1 MKDTK
6 NKEAAKINSTKRTA
20 KTHGDRKEIKNPNY
34 SEIVQKSFQKTL
46 KKVLL
51 IAFFTSLLFSVI
63 AFLVLSFTKTGD
75 KIYYYIEQI
84 AKTTDQRIISLQS
97 VSPLILFIILLI
109 IVNVATYFI
118 TLSITKKIYRSRT
131 KKWFAPIDAI
141 IKKVTNVGD
150 GKLDII
156 FDEEPVSGEIGLLTD
171 ELNSTVSNLTCY
183 ITVITD
189 ILTSI
194 SYKDLTHNIDSQ
206 FKGDYTRIKDSIN
219 TIVNSLNTSLN
230 DIREYTNTVA
240 ELAYRLEKNLS
251 SATEAATE
259 NNRSIAV
266 LSDNITA
273 LCVHTEN
280 ISRIAD
286 TIRDT
291 ASITNIRLTDG
302 SREMKEI
309 INDMNNITDCY
320 TRISE
325 FVSQI
330 NALSDQTNILA
341 LNASIEAA
349 RAGESGKEFS
359 IVADEISKLA
369 SSSTEI
375 GNNIE
380 LLLSAANT
388 SIEKSK
394 DLVVSTSSAFKNG
407 INDFTK
413 SKENLDEI
421 TSLADLQQNTTE
433 TINSSINIL
442 THLTMD
448 NDVTIKE
455 YAAITDQLIN
465 SAEILKSAINEYK
478 LKK

>member
-1 MKDTK
+1 
-6 NKEAAKINSTKRTA
+6 
-20 KTHGDRKEIKNPNY
+20 
-34 SEIVQKSFQKTL
+34 
-46 KKVLL
+46 
-51 IAFFTSLLFSVI
+51 
-63 AFLVLSFTKTGD
+63 
-75 KIYYYIEQI
+75 
-84 AKTTDQRIISLQS
+84 
-97 VSPLILFIILLI
+97 
-109 IVNVATYFI
+109 
-118 TLSITKKIYRSRT
+118 
-131 KKWFAPIDAI
+131 
-141 IKKVTNVGD
+141 
-150 GKLDII
+150 
-156 FDEEPVSGEIGLLTD
+156 
-171 ELNSTVSNLTCY
+171 
-183 ITVITD
+183 VITD

-219 TIVNSLNTSLN
+219 TIVNSLNTSLS
-230 DIREYTNTVA
+230 DIGEYTNTVA

-259 NNRSIAV
+259 NNSSIAV

-302 SREMKEI
+302 SKEMKEL

-325 FVSQI
+325 FVSKI

-380 LLLSAANT
+380 LLLSEANT

-394 DLVVSTSSAFKNG
+394 DLVDSTSSAFKNG

-421 TSLADLQQNTTE
+421 TNLADLQQNAIE
-433 TINSSINIL
+433 TINSSINVL

-465 SAEILKSAINEYK
+465 SSEILKSAINEYK